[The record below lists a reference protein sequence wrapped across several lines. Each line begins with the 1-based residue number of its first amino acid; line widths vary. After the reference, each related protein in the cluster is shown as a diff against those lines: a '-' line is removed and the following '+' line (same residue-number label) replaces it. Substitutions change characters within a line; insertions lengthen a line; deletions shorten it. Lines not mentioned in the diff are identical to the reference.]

1 MRKKRNLLN
10 EKELKILRM
19 ISTGLT
25 SSEVGE
31 KMNFS
36 VGTVDNYIKILLL
49 KTNTVNRAH
58 LVYECVKQGI
68 I

>member
-10 EKELKILRM
+10 EKELKILKM

-25 SSEVGE
+25 SNEVGE

-36 VGTVDNYIKILLL
+36 VGTVDNYIKIMLL

-58 LVYECVKQGI
+58 LVYECAKQGI